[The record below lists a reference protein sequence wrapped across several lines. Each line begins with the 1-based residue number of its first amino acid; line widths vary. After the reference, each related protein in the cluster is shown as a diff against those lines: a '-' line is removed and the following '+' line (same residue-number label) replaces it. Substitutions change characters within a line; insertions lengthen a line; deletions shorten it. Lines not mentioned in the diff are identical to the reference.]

1 MYHWGSSSLLADTLQ
16 GEHVVGKQFKVV
28 AYYLWQPPASPH
40 LQGWSQANL
49 RKEEKFV
56 LRAPSPLSQPSSAPL
71 PLPPPQGY

>member
-1 MYHWGSSSLLADTLQ
+1 MYYWGSSSLLADTLQ

-49 RKEEKFV
+49 RKEAKFV